1 MTTLTASM
9 LLDRSVLDD
18 PYDFYRTLRA
28 DAPVWAVPGTDVVV
42 ISSFALLS
50 EAVARTEDFS
60 STMQCLLY
68 RDPDGLPARL
78 DFGDAA
84 LPTLATADPPV
95 HTTQRHAVFPELVA
109 RRMRA
114 LESDIGALAE
124 ATVKEA
130 LQDSAFEFMAAI
142 GNVVPITVM
151 ARLIGFRD
159 TDPVQLLEAAFD
171 STTMVGGTVPLD
183 QLTDLVTRIGAIQAW
198 ITEQVTGAG
207 QGTGAG
213 DEDGIL
219 LAVRRALD
227 AGTLEMGEV
236 TVILHTLLSAG
247 GESTTSLIGNAVRML
262 AEDPALQQRLR
273 ERPQDVDV
281 FVEEALR
288 LESPFRQMMRSIPG
302 DTTLGGVDIA
312 AGSTALLLFAAGNR
326 DPAQFDHPD
335 VIDLQRGSPR
345 HHLAF
350 GHGIHYCVGAA
361 LARIEARAVLKTL
374 LAHTRDFT
382 LDPQHTPEWVD
393 SLLVRRH
400 RQLPVTA
407 TAR

>member
-1 MTTLTASM
+1 MTDLQASM
-9 LLDRSVLDD
+9 LLDRAVLDD
-18 PYDFYRTLRA
+18 PYDFYRSLRE
-28 DAPVWAVPGTDVVV
+28 DAPVWTVLGTDVVA

-68 RDPDGLPARL
+68 RDDHGLPARL
-78 DFGDAA
+78 DFGGAA
-84 LPTLATADPPV
+84 LPTLATADPPI
-95 HTTQRHAVFPELVA
+95 HTTQRRAVFPELVA

-114 LESDIGALAE
+114 LEGDIDALAE

-130 LQDSAFEFMAAI
+130 LQDNMFEFMAAI

-159 TDPVQLLEAAFD
+159 IDTAQLLEAAFD

-183 QLTDLVTRIGAIQAW
+183 QLNDLVARIGNIQAW
-198 ITEQVTGAG
+198 IAEQVEGVRE
-207 QGTGAG
+207 G
-213 DEDGIL
+213 DDEGIL

-227 AGTLEMGEV
+227 AGTLELGEV

-262 AEDPALQQRLR
+262 AEDPDLQQHLR
-273 ERPQDVDV
+273 EHPQDVDV
-281 FVEEALR
+281 YVEEVLR
-288 LESPFRQMMRSIPG
+288 LESPFRQMMRSVPR

-326 DPAQFDHPD
+326 DPDQYDDPD
-335 VIDLQRGSPR
+335 VVDLQRGSPR

-361 LARIEARAVLKTL
+361 LARIEARAVLKAV
-374 LAHTRDFT
+374 LAQTRNFA
-382 LDPQHTPEWVD
+382 LDPDHSPRWVD

-400 RQLPVTA
+400 QQLPVA
-407 TAR
+407 AIPR

>member
-1 MTTLTASM
+1 MTELNASM
-9 LLDRSVLDD
+9 LLDPSVLDD
-18 PYDFYRTLRA
+18 PYGFYRTLREN
-28 DAPVWAVPGTDVVV
+28 APVWAVPGSNIVV

-50 EAVARTEDFS
+50 QAVARTDDFS
-60 STMQCLLY
+60 STMQCLIY
-68 RDPDGLPARL
+68 RDEDGLPARL
-78 DFGDAA
+78 DFGGTA

-95 HTTQRHAVFPELVA
+95 HTTQRRAVFPELVA

-114 LESDIGALAE
+114 LEGDIGALAE
-124 ATVKEA
+124 EA
-130 LQDSAFEFMAAI
+130 LQANTFEFMAAV
-142 GNVVPITVM
+142 GNVIPITVM

-183 QLTDLVTRIGAIQAW
+183 QLNSLVTRIGNIQAW
-198 ITEQVTGAG
+198 IADQVAG
-207 QGTGAG
+207 VREG
-213 DEDGIL
+213 DEGIL

-227 AGTLEMGEV
+227 AGILEMGEV

-262 AEDPALQQRLR
+262 AEDPDMQQRLR
-273 ERPQDVDV
+273 ERPQDIDV
-281 FVEEALR
+281 YVEEALR
-288 LESPFRQMMRSIPG
+288 LESPFRQMMRSVPH

-326 DPAQFDHPD
+326 DPAQFDNPD
-335 VIDLQRGSPR
+335 VVDLGRGSRR

-361 LARIEARAVLKTL
+361 LARIEARVVLKAL
-374 LAHTRDFT
+374 LAQTRDFA
-382 LDPQHTPEWVD
+382 LDRQRAPQWVD

-400 RQLPVTA
+400 QQLPFTA
-407 TAR
+407 TPR